1 MKLLRDAWAS
11 ADSPTRI
18 ALIAGVTGLLGLA
31 LWLGVD
37 LTWVPRLLLGGN

>member
-1 MKLLRDAWAS
+1 MKLIRDAWAS

-18 ALIAGVTGLLGLA
+18 ALLVCVAVLLGLA

-37 LTWVPRLLLGGN
+37 LSWVPGLLAGG